1 METWIVEFIEQ
12 FGYLAVFLLIA
23 LENIFPP
30 IPSEII
36 LTFAG
41 FMITKSDL
49 GYLGMVLFSTLG
61 SYIGAII
68 LYGLGYFLRPEKF
81 ERFLNLFKFNL
92 EDVEKAEKWFNNKGS
107 LTVFFCRFVPII
119 RSLISIPAGMSR
131 MKMLPFSLYTVV
143 GSLIWNCVLIYVGT
157 VLGDHYGLISGYMDQ
172 YGLVVGIIVVI
183 VAAAWL
189 IMKFKKKKKD
199 A

>member
-23 LENIFPP
+23 VENIFPP

-41 FMITKSDL
+41 FMITKSGL
-49 GYLGMVLFSTLG
+49 GFFGMAFSSTLG
-61 SYIGAII
+61 SYIGALV

-92 EDVEKAEKWFNNKGS
+92 KDVEKAQKWFNDKGS

-143 GSLIWNCVLIYVGT
+143 GSLIWNCVLIYIGT
-157 VLGDHYGLISGYMDQ
+157 ILGDHYGLISGYMEQ
-172 YGLVVGIIVVI
+172 YGIVVGLVI
-183 VAAAWL
+183 VIIGVAWL
-189 IMKFKKKKKD
+189 TMKLMKKKKG

>member
-23 LENIFPP
+23 VENIFPP

-41 FMITKSDL
+41 FMITKSGL
-49 GYLGMVLFSTLG
+49 GFFGMAFSSTLG
-61 SYIGAII
+61 SYIGALV

-92 EDVEKAEKWFNNKGS
+92 KDVEKAQKWFNDKGS
-107 LTVFFCRFVPII
+107 PTVFFCRFVPII
-119 RSLISIPAGMSR
+119 RSLISIPAGMSC

-143 GSLIWNCVLIYVGT
+143 GSLIWNCVLIYIGT
-157 VLGDHYGLISGYMDQ
+157 ILGDHYGLISGYMEQ
-172 YGLVVGIIVVI
+172 YGIVVGLVI
-183 VAAAWL
+183 VIIGVAWL
-189 IMKFKKKKKD
+189 TMKLMKKKN
-199 A
+199 

>member
-23 LENIFPP
+23 LENVFPP

-68 LYGLGYFLRPEKF
+68 L
-81 ERFLNLFKFNL
+81 
-92 EDVEKAEKWFNNKGS
+92 
-107 LTVFFCRFVPII
+107 
-119 RSLISIPAGMSR
+119 
-131 MKMLPFSLYTVV
+131 
-143 GSLIWNCVLIYVGT
+143 
-157 VLGDHYGLISGYMDQ
+157 
-172 YGLVVGIIVVI
+172 
-183 VAAAWL
+183 
-189 IMKFKKKKKD
+189 
-199 A
+199 

>member
-23 LENIFPP
+23 VENIFPP

-41 FMITKSDL
+41 FMITKSGL
-49 GYLGMVLFSTLG
+49 GFFGMAFSSTLG
-61 SYIGAII
+61 SYIGALV

-92 EDVEKAEKWFNNKGS
+92 EDVEKAQKWFTDTGS

-143 GSLIWNCVLIYVGT
+143 GSLIWNCVLIYIGT
-157 VLGDHYGLISGYMDQ
+157 ILGDHYGLISGYMEQ
-172 YGLVVGIIVVI
+172 YGIVVGIVI
-183 VAAAWL
+183 VIIGAAWL
-189 IMKFKKKKKD
+189 TMKLMKKKKG